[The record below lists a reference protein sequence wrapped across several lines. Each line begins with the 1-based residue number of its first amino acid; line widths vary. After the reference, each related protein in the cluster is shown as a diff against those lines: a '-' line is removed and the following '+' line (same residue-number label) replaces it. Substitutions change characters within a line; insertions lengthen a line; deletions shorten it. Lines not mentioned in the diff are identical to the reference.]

1 MAARDGYGTPAD
13 LNRAISARAR
23 SQATA
28 EASDQGLTG
37 REITEYVDRRIN
49 QLRQDVAFYV
59 ALRRISASGAQWV
72 LKGGVGLQLRLD
84 PSRPSRD
91 IDLALVGENLEH
103 AEAIAQLAQDLALDD
118 GSFFGFE
125 IVSPAM
131 VGPDEQGS
139 LSVPVKVLLGNHEY
153 ARFSFDLAP
162 PKDEVQYE
170 MLQLGGAPLGLS
182 WPDDSVPIAVL
193 TIESQIAEKI
203 CAIHEVHGSDQLP
216 SSRWRDLAD
225 IAMIAS
231 QTDGIDGT
239 AMTASVIAEV
249 ARRKK
254 TLPNGLSTK
263 LDIDPRQA
271 EEWRKAWGTG
281 GRQVALDY
289 DDALAGAKPFIDPVM
304 RGDVQGRTWNR
315 DQSVWV

>member
-1 MAARDGYGTPAD
+1 M
-13 LNRAISARAR
+13 
-23 SQATA
+23 
-28 EASDQGLTG
+28 
-37 REITEYVDRRIN
+37 
-49 QLRQDVAFYV
+49 
-59 ALRRISASGAQWV
+59 
-72 LKGGVGLQLRLD
+72 RLD